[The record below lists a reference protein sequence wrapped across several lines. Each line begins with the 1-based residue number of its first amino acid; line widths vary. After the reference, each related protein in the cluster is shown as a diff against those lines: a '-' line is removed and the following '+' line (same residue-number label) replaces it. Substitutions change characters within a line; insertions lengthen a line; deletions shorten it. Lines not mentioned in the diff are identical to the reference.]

1 MTFIQN
7 PVGYG
12 LNLSMSYHATIV
24 ITYADRVPVWS
35 FRPGLAL
42 TDIQALASVPE
53 IALITQYE
61 RVEFD
66 LNLNRLMRYN
76 QTRDPKL
83 LEYYRLWAEEYLD
96 KHTDQNVYFSL
107 VMILHHQGNIID
119 EQKYLSRAREL
130 FPQENKFVR

>member
-1 MTFIQN
+1 
-7 PVGYG
+7 
-12 LNLSMSYHATIV
+12 
-24 ITYADRVPVWS
+24 
-35 FRPGLAL
+35 
-42 TDIQALASVPE
+42 
-53 IALITQYE
+53 
-61 RVEFD
+61 
-66 LNLNRLMRYN
+66 MRYN